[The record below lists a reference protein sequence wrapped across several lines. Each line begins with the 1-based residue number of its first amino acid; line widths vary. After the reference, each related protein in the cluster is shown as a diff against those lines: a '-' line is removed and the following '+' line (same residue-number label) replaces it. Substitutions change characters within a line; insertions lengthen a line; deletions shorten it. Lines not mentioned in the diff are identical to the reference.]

1 MANAA
6 PLRDGKAEAAR
17 RKRERKSAHRDK
29 AFTAWVHTQPC
40 CVCGKYGVE
49 QHHQPYRSSP
59 DWHDTLSVPL
69 CSLHHRGGTGI
80 HLMGKERFENE
91 HGICLASVIETLN
104 RRYKGE

>member
-1 MANAA
+1 MAQPA
-6 PLRDGKAEAAR
+6 PLRDGKAAAAK

-29 AFTAWVHTQPC
+29 AYTAWMHQFQC
-40 CVCGKYGVE
+40 CVCGRYGAE

-59 DWHDTLSVPL
+59 DWHDRKSVML
-69 CSLHHRGGTGI
+69 CPEHHRGGTGI

-91 HGICLASVIETLN
+91 HGICLASQIETLN